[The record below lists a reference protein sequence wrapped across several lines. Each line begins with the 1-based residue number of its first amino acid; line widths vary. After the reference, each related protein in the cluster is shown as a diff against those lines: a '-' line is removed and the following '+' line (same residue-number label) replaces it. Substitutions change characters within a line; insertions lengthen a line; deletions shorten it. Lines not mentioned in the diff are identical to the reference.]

1 VGFALS
7 FQDDGQC
14 ESLRAWNGNSRTP
27 RFFLYA
33 YVIDNN
39 LTYNQTIKQI
49 NRMKKVL
56 FVVMALLVACS
67 ASFAQ
72 PKTSDKA
79 LWKQAQKKAKELT
92 KEGWKVDGSKTL
104 EAVLFD
110 HYKKMLD
117 ENNQELIA
125 NVVGQT
131 NIQTLNAAQR
141 WAIVNAA
148 TAYATQARMM
158 VVGRITNEV
167 GGALADVG
175 SPDDFYAAYESR
187 VAAELQGEL
196 KQSISLYREKKE
208 GKLDYKIFYLVNEE
222 SASKARV
229 RAMERAM
236 QESEFARA
244 NAERISEFVREGFT
258 LSAE

>member
-1 VGFALS
+1 
-7 FQDDGQC
+7 
-14 ESLRAWNGNSRTP
+14 
-27 RFFLYA
+27 
-33 YVIDNN
+33 
-39 LTYNQTIKQI
+39 
-49 NRMKKVL
+49 MKKVL
-56 FVVMALLVACS
+56 FVAMALLVACS

-141 WAIVNAA
+141 WAIVN
-148 TAYATQARMM
+148 
-158 VVGRITNEV
+158 
-167 GGALADVG
+167 D
-175 SPDDFYAAYESR
+175 
-187 VAAELQGEL
+187 
-196 KQSISLYREKKE
+196 
-208 GKLDYKIFYLVNEE
+208 
-222 SASKARV
+222 
-229 RAMERAM
+229 
-236 QESEFARA
+236 
-244 NAERISEFVREGFT
+244 
-258 LSAE
+258 